1 MHQNKV
7 AMAGGYDRD
16 FLRLLT
22 EKLNIVDVASSY
34 MHLEK
39 KGGTYWACC
48 PFHHEKTASFHVDE
62 NRQFY
67 HCFGC
72 GVSGNVIT
80 LVKELENIDFGDA
93 VKLLAERA
101 NIPLPQTSYDA
112 GRSAELKRKRDT
124 LLKIM
129 NDCAHFY
136 LDNLNSGKADAHVEY
151 ILSRAISSNVVR
163 AFGLGASL
171 NYSDLPKYLLSK
183 GYSKQDIV
191 DSGAVNEVEGR
202 LSDAQGGR
210 LIFPIINAF
219 DEVVAFGGRAL
230 KKTDFAK
237 YKNTKETLIFNKSK
251 TLYNINRL
259 KKLRRAGGLKDVIMV
274 EGYMD
279 TISLHQ
285 GGFKNVV
292 ASMGTSLTQ
301 EQARLI
307 KRYVNTVY
315 ISYDG
320 DSAGQKANM
329 RGLEILKG
337 EGIEVRV
344 VPLPDGLDPDYVI
357 KKLGP
362 DEYQKCLDNAMP
374 LIDYKMKVARKG
386 YDLSKPEEKVKYV
399 GDALRV
405 VRSAESAAERELLLK
420 NLRDETGISFEAL
433 SRDLQQMPAER
444 ESVPEEK
451 PKIAADSADVNKKAS
466 RFVAAAILFGADYT
480 EGLDIDDIP
489 FTDDVH
495 KLIASYVKSKE
506 LLGEKVTLSELF
518 DFFDEGT
525 PEYEELSRVLDL
537 NDGENLCGDVQ
548 KRYFAGCM
556 RRLQAERITEAID
569 EVKRQYSATDDV
581 EQKRK
586 AAEVLQQLIKQKE
599 KLKSGDIR

>member
-1 MHQNKV
+1 
-7 AMAGGYDRD
+7 MANGFDKD
-16 FLRLLT
+16 FLNLLT
-22 EKLNIVDVASSY
+22 DKLNIVDVASSY

-48 PFHHEKTASFHVDE
+48 PFHHEKTASFHIDE

-80 LVKELENIDFGDA
+80 LVKEMENVDFVDA
-93 VKLLAERA
+93 VKMLAERA
-101 NIPLPQTSYDA
+101 NLPLPKTTFDGERA
-112 GRSAELKRKRDT
+112 AEVKRKRDT

-136 LDNLNSGKADAHVEY
+136 LDNLNSGKAEAHINY
-151 ILSRAISSNVVR
+151 ILSREIPAGVVR
-163 AFGLGASL
+163 SFGLGASL
-171 NYSDLPKYLLSK
+171 NYSDLPKFLLAK
-183 GYSKQDIV
+183 GYSKQDII

-210 LIFPIINAF
+210 LIFPIINQF

-251 TLYNINRL
+251 MLYNINRL
-259 KKLRRAGGLKDVIMV
+259 KKLRRAGGLKEVIMV

-279 TISLHQ
+279 TVSLHQ

-307 KRYVNTVY
+307 KRYCSTVL

-329 RGLEILKG
+329 RGLEILKS
-337 EGIEVRV
+337 EGIDVRV
-344 VPLPDGLDPDYVI
+344 VPLPDGLDPDDVI
-357 KKLGP
+357 KKLGAE
-362 DEYQKCLDNAMP
+362 EYRKCLDSAMP
-374 LIDYKMKVARKG
+374 LIDYKMKVARMG
-386 YDLSKPEEKVKYV
+386 YDLNKPEDKVKYV
-399 GDALRV
+399 GDALKV

-433 SRDLQQMPAER
+433 SRDLQQVPAER
-444 ESVPEEK
+444 QERSEEK
-451 PKIAADSADVNKKAS
+451 PKMAEDSADVNKKAS
-466 RFVAAAILFGADYT
+466 RFVAAAFLFGADYT
-480 EGLDIDDIP
+480 GGVDVDGVP
-489 FTDDVH
+489 FADDVH
-495 KLIASYVKSKE
+495 KLIASYVKSKM
-506 LLGEKVTLSELF
+506 LFGEKITLSEIF
-518 DFFDEGT
+518 DFFEEGT
-525 PEYEELSRVLDL
+525 PEYEELCRVLDL
-537 NDGENLCGDVQ
+537 NDGENLNGDVQ
-548 KRYFAGCM
+548 RRYFDDCL
-556 RRLQAERITEAID
+556 RRLRSDRITKAID
-569 EVKRQYSATDDV
+569 EVKRQYAAADDV
-581 EQKRK
+581 EEKRR
-586 AAEVLQQLIKQKE
+586 AAEVLQQLIEQKE

>member
-1 MHQNKV
+1 
-7 AMAGGYDRD
+7 MANGFDKD
-16 FLRLLT
+16 FLNLLT
-22 EKLNIVDVASSY
+22 DKLNIVDVASSY

-48 PFHHEKTASFHVDE
+48 PFHHEKTASFHIDE

-80 LVKELENIDFGDA
+80 LVKEMENVDFVDA
-93 VKLLAERA
+93 VKMLAERA
-101 NIPLPQTSYDA
+101 NLPLPKTTFDGERA
-112 GRSAELKRKRDT
+112 AEVKRKRDT

-136 LDNLNSGKADAHVEY
+136 LDNLNSGKAEAHINY
-151 ILSRAISSNVVR
+151 ILSREIPAGVVR
-163 AFGLGASL
+163 SFGLGASL
-171 NYSDLPKYLLSK
+171 NYSDLPKFLLAK
-183 GYSKQDIV
+183 GYSKQDMI

-210 LIFPIINAF
+210 LIFPIINQF

-251 TLYNINRL
+251 MLYNINRL
-259 KKLRRAGGLKDVIMV
+259 KKLRRAGGLKEVIMV

-279 TISLHQ
+279 TVSLHQ

-307 KRYVNTVY
+307 KRYCGTVL

-329 RGLEILKG
+329 RGLEILKS
-337 EGIEVRV
+337 EGIDVRV
-344 VPLPDGLDPDYVI
+344 VPLPDGLDPDDVI
-357 KKLGP
+357 KKLGAE
-362 DEYQKCLDNAMP
+362 EYRKCLDSAMP
-374 LIDYKMKVARKG
+374 LIDYKMKVARMG
-386 YDLSKPEEKVKYV
+386 YDLNKPEDKVKYV
-399 GDALRV
+399 GDALKV

-433 SRDLQQMPAER
+433 SRDLQQVPAER
-444 ESVPEEK
+444 QERNEEK
-451 PKIAADSADVNKKAS
+451 PKMAEDSADVNKKAS
-466 RFVAAAILFGADYT
+466 RFVAAAFLFGADYT
-480 EGLDIDDIP
+480 GGVDVDGVP
-489 FTDDVH
+489 FADDVH
-495 KLIASYVKSKE
+495 KLIASYVKSKM
-506 LLGEKVTLSELF
+506 LFGEKITLSEIF
-518 DFFDEGT
+518 DFFEEGT
-525 PEYEELSRVLDL
+525 PEYEELCRVLDL
-537 NDGENLCGDVQ
+537 NDGENLNGDVQ
-548 KRYFAGCM
+548 RRYFDDCL
-556 RRLQAERITEAID
+556 RRLRSDRITKAID
-569 EVKRQYSATDDV
+569 EVKRQYAAADDV
-581 EQKRK
+581 EEKRR
-586 AAEVLQQLIKQKE
+586 AAEVLQQLIEQKE

>member
-1 MHQNKV
+1 
-7 AMAGGYDRD
+7 MAGYDRD
-16 FLRLLT
+16 FLRHLT

-39 KGGTYWACC
+39 KGGTFWACC
-48 PFHHEKTASFHVDE
+48 PFHHEKTASFHIDE
-62 NRQFY
+62 ARQFY

-80 LVKELENIDFGDA
+80 LVKEMENVDFGDA
-93 VKLLAERA
+93 VKILAERA
-101 NIPLPQTSYDA
+101 NLPLPQTSFD
-112 GRSAELKRKRDT
+112 GERTAEIKRRRDT

-151 ILSRAISSNVVR
+151 ILSRAIPSNVVR
-163 AFGLGASL
+163 SFGLGASL
-171 NYSDLPKYLLSK
+171 NYSDLPKYLLAK

-191 DSGAVNEVEGR
+191 DSGAVNDVDGR

-251 TLYNINRL
+251 MLYNINRL
-259 KKLRRAGGLKDVIMV
+259 KKLRRSGGLKEVIMV

-279 TISLHQ
+279 TISLAQ

-301 EQARLI
+301 EQARLL
-307 KRYVNTVY
+307 KRYTNTVL

-329 RGLEILKG
+329 RGLEILRS

-344 VPLPDGLDPDYVI
+344 VPLPEGLDPDDVI

-362 DEYQKCLDNAMP
+362 EEYKKCLDSAMP
-374 LIDYKMKVARKG
+374 LIDYKMKVARSG

-399 GDALRV
+399 GDALKV
-405 VRSAESAAERELLLK
+405 VRSAESASERELLLK
-420 NLRDETGISFEAL
+420 NLRDETGISFESL
-433 SRDLQQMPAER
+433 SRDLQQVPAER
-444 ESVPEEK
+444 QERMEEK
-451 PKIAADSADVNKKAS
+451 PKISVDSADVHKKAS
-466 RFVAAAILFGADYT
+466 RYVAAAFLFGADYT
-480 EGLDIDDIP
+480 KDIDIDSVP
-489 FTDDVH
+489 FADDVH
-495 KLIASYVKSKE
+495 KLISSYVKSKA
-506 LLGEKVTLSELF
+506 LLGEKITLSEIF

-525 PEYEELSRVLDL
+525 AEYDELCRVLDL
-537 NDGENLCGDVQ
+537 NDGENLGGDVQ
-548 KRYFAGCM
+548 KKYFSDCL
-556 RRLQAERITEAID
+556 RQLQADRITKAID
-569 EVKRQYSATDDV
+569 EVKRQFAASDDV
-581 EQKRK
+581 AEKRR
-586 AAEVLQQLIKQKE
+586 AAEILQQLIKQKE

>member
-1 MHQNKV
+1 MP
-7 AMAGGYDRD
+7 GYDRD

-48 PFHHEKTASFHVDE
+48 PFHHEKTASFHIDE

-80 LVKELENIDFGDA
+80 LVRELENVDFGDA
-93 VKLLAERA
+93 VKMLAERA
-101 NIPLPQTSYDA
+101 NLPLPMNAFDGEKA
-112 GRSAELKRKRDT
+112 AETKRKRDT

-136 LDNLNSGKADAHVEY
+136 LDNLNSGKADAHIQY
-151 ILSRAISSNVVR
+151 ILSREIPAGVVR

-171 NYSDLPKYLLSK
+171 NYSDLPRYLLSK
-183 GYSKQDIV
+183 GYSKQDMI

-210 LIFPIINAF
+210 LIFPIINQF

-259 KKLRRAGGLKDVIMV
+259 KKLKRAGGLKEVIMV

-292 ASMGTSLTQ
+292 ASMGTSLTL

-307 KRYVNTVY
+307 KRYTDRVL

-320 DSAGQKANM
+320 DGAGQKANM
-329 RGLEILKG
+329 RGLEILKS
-337 EGIEVRV
+337 EGIDVRV
-344 VPLPDGLDPDYVI
+344 VPLPEGLDPDDVI
-357 KKLGP
+357 KKLGA
-362 DEYQKCLDNAMP
+362 DEYKKCLDNAMP
-374 LIDYKMKVARKG
+374 LIDYKMTVARRG

-399 GDALRV
+399 NDALKI

-420 NLRDETGISFEAL
+420 DLRDETGISFEAL
-433 SRDLQQMPAER
+433 NRDLSKVPQEKQEQ
-444 ESVPEEK
+444 PEEK
-451 PKIAADSADVNKKAS
+451 PRISPDSADLHKKAS
-466 RFVAAAILFGADYT
+466 RFVAAAFLFGAPYT
-480 EGLDIDDIP
+480 KGLNISDVP
-489 FTDDVH
+489 FEDDVH
-495 KLIASYVKSKE
+495 LIVAGYVKSKA
-506 LLGEKVTLSELF
+506 LMDEKVTLSEIF

-525 PEYEELSRVLDL
+525 PEYDELCRILDL
-537 NDGENLCGDVQ
+537 NDGENLGGEVQ
-548 KRYFAGCM
+548 ERYFNDCL
-556 RRLQAERITEAID
+556 RRLKSDRISKVID
-569 EVKRQYSATDDV
+569 EVKRQFAAADGV
-581 EQKRK
+581 EEKRK
-586 AAEVLQQLIKQKE
+586 AAALLQQLIEQKE

>member
-1 MHQNKV
+1 
-7 AMAGGYDRD
+7 MANGFDKD
-16 FLRLLT
+16 FLNLLT
-22 EKLNIVDVASSY
+22 DKLNIVDVASSY

-48 PFHHEKTASFHVDE
+48 PFHHEKTASFHIDE

-80 LVKELENIDFGDA
+80 LVKEMENVDFVDA
-93 VKLLAERA
+93 VKMLAERA
-101 NIPLPQTSYDA
+101 NLPLPKTSFDGERA
-112 GRSAELKRKRDT
+112 AEVKRKRDT

-136 LDNLNSGKADAHVEY
+136 LDNLNSGKAEAHINY
-151 ILSRAISSNVVR
+151 ILSREIPAGVVR
-163 AFGLGASL
+163 SFGLGASL
-171 NYSDLPKYLLSK
+171 NYSDLPKFLLAK
-183 GYSKQDIV
+183 GYSKQDMI

-210 LIFPIINAF
+210 LIFPIINQF

-251 TLYNINRL
+251 MLYNINRL
-259 KKLRRAGGLKDVIMV
+259 KKLRRAGGLKEVIMV

-279 TISLHQ
+279 TVSLHQ

-307 KRYVNTVY
+307 KRYCSTVL

-329 RGLEILKG
+329 RGLEILKS
-337 EGIEVRV
+337 EGIDVRV
-344 VPLPDGLDPDYVI
+344 VPLPDGLDPDDVI
-357 KKLGP
+357 KKLGAE
-362 DEYQKCLDNAMP
+362 EYRKCLDSAMP
-374 LIDYKMKVARKG
+374 LIDYKMKVARMG
-386 YDLSKPEEKVKYV
+386 YDLNKPEDKVKYV
-399 GDALRV
+399 GDALKV

-433 SRDLQQMPAER
+433 SRDLQQVPAER
-444 ESVPEEK
+444 QERNEEK
-451 PKIAADSADVNKKAS
+451 PKMAEDSADVNKKAS
-466 RFVAAAILFGADYT
+466 RFVAAAFLFGADYT
-480 EGLDIDDIP
+480 GGVDVDGVP
-489 FTDDVH
+489 FADDVH
-495 KLIASYVKSKE
+495 KLIASYVKSKM
-506 LLGEKVTLSELF
+506 LFGEKITLSEIF
-518 DFFDEGT
+518 DFFEEGT
-525 PEYEELSRVLDL
+525 PEYEELCRVLDL
-537 NDGENLCGDVQ
+537 NDGENLNGDVQ
-548 KRYFAGCM
+548 RRYFDDCL
-556 RRLQAERITEAID
+556 RRLRSDRITKAID
-569 EVKRQYSATDDV
+569 EVKRQYAAADDV
-581 EQKRK
+581 EEKRR
-586 AAEVLQQLIKQKE
+586 AAEVLQQLIEQKE

>member
-1 MHQNKV
+1 
-7 AMAGGYDRD
+7 MANGFDKD
-16 FLRLLT
+16 FLNLLT
-22 EKLNIVDVASSY
+22 DKLNIVDVASSY

-48 PFHHEKTASFHVDE
+48 PFHHEKTASFHIDE

-80 LVKELENIDFGDA
+80 LVKEMENVDFVDA
-93 VKLLAERA
+93 VKMLAERA
-101 NIPLPQTSYDA
+101 NLPLPKTSFDGERA
-112 GRSAELKRKRDT
+112 AEVKRKRDT

-136 LDNLNSGKADAHVEY
+136 LDNLNSGKAEAHINY
-151 ILSRAISSNVVR
+151 ILSREIPAGVVR
-163 AFGLGASL
+163 SFGLGASL
-171 NYSDLPKYLLSK
+171 NYSDLPKFLLAK
-183 GYSKQDIV
+183 GYSKQDMI

-210 LIFPIINAF
+210 LIFPIINQF

-251 TLYNINRL
+251 MLYNINRL
-259 KKLRRAGGLKDVIMV
+259 KKLRRAGGLKEVIMV

-279 TISLHQ
+279 TVSLHQ

-307 KRYVNTVY
+307 KRYCSTVL

-329 RGLEILKG
+329 RGLEILKS
-337 EGIEVRV
+337 EGIDVRV
-344 VPLPDGLDPDYVI
+344 VPLPDGLDPDDVI
-357 KKLGP
+357 KKLGAE
-362 DEYQKCLDNAMP
+362 EYRKCLDSAMP
-374 LIDYKMKVARKG
+374 LIDYKMKVARMG
-386 YDLSKPEEKVKYV
+386 YDLNKPEDKVKYV
-399 GDALRV
+399 GDALKV

-433 SRDLQQMPAER
+433 SRDLQQVPAER
-444 ESVPEEK
+444 QERNEEK
-451 PKIAADSADVNKKAS
+451 PKMAEDSADVNKKAS
-466 RFVAAAILFGADYT
+466 RFVAAAFLFGADYT
-480 EGLDIDDIP
+480 GGVDVDGVP
-489 FTDDVH
+489 FADDVH
-495 KLIASYVKSKE
+495 KLIASYVKSKM
-506 LLGEKVTLSELF
+506 LFGEKITLSEIF
-518 DFFDEGT
+518 DFFEEGT
-525 PEYEELSRVLDL
+525 PEYEELCRVLDL
-537 NDGENLCGDVQ
+537 NDGENLNGDVQ
-548 KRYFAGCM
+548 RRYFGDCL
-556 RRLQAERITEAID
+556 RRLRSDRITKAID
-569 EVKRQYSATDDV
+569 EVKRQYAAADDV
-581 EQKRK
+581 EEKRR
-586 AAEVLQQLIKQKE
+586 AAEVLQQLIEQKE

>member
-1 MHQNKV
+1 
-7 AMAGGYDRD
+7 
-16 FLRLLT
+16 
-22 EKLNIVDVASSY
+22 

-48 PFHHEKTASFHVDE
+48 PFHHEKTASFHIDE

-80 LVKELENIDFGDA
+80 LVKEMENVDFVDA
-93 VKLLAERA
+93 VKMLAERA
-101 NIPLPQTSYDA
+101 NLPLPKTTFDGERA
-112 GRSAELKRKRDT
+112 AEVKRKRDT

-136 LDNLNSGKADAHVEY
+136 LDNLNSGKAEAHINY
-151 ILSRAISSNVVR
+151 ILSREIPAGVVR
-163 AFGLGASL
+163 SFGLGASL
-171 NYSDLPKYLLSK
+171 NYSDLPKFLLAK
-183 GYSKQDIV
+183 GYSKQDMI

-210 LIFPIINAF
+210 LIFPIINQF

-251 TLYNINRL
+251 MLYNINRL
-259 KKLRRAGGLKDVIMV
+259 KKLRRAGGLKEVIMV

-279 TISLHQ
+279 TVSLHQ

-307 KRYVNTVY
+307 KRYCSTVL

-329 RGLEILKG
+329 RGLEILKS
-337 EGIEVRV
+337 EGIDVRV
-344 VPLPDGLDPDYVI
+344 VPLPDGLDPDDVI
-357 KKLGP
+357 KKLGAE
-362 DEYQKCLDNAMP
+362 EYRKCLDSAMP
-374 LIDYKMKVARKG
+374 LIDYKMKVARMG
-386 YDLSKPEEKVKYV
+386 YDLNKPEDKVKYV
-399 GDALRV
+399 GDALKV

-433 SRDLQQMPAER
+433 SRDLQQVPAER
-444 ESVPEEK
+444 QERSEEK
-451 PKIAADSADVNKKAS
+451 PKMAEDSADVNKKAS
-466 RFVAAAILFGADYT
+466 RFVAAAFLFGADYT
-480 EGLDIDDIP
+480 GGVDVDGVP
-489 FTDDVH
+489 FADDVH
-495 KLIASYVKSKE
+495 KLIASYVKSKM
-506 LLGEKVTLSELF
+506 LFGEKITLSEIF
-518 DFFDEGT
+518 DFFEEGT
-525 PEYEELSRVLDL
+525 PEYEELCRVLDL
-537 NDGENLCGDVQ
+537 NDGENLNGDVQ
-548 KRYFAGCM
+548 RRYFDDCL
-556 RRLQAERITEAID
+556 RRLRSDRITKAID
-569 EVKRQYSATDDV
+569 EVKRQYAAADDV
-581 EQKRK
+581 EEKRR
-586 AAEVLQQLIKQKE
+586 AAEVLQQLIEQKE

>member
-1 MHQNKV
+1 
-7 AMAGGYDRD
+7 MANGFDKD
-16 FLRLLT
+16 FLNLLT
-22 EKLNIVDVASSY
+22 DKLNIVDVASSY

-48 PFHHEKTASFHVDE
+48 PFHHEKTASFHIDE

-80 LVKELENIDFGDA
+80 LVKEMENVDFVDA
-93 VKLLAERA
+93 VKMLAERA
-101 NIPLPQTSYDA
+101 NLPLPKTTFDGERA
-112 GRSAELKRKRDT
+112 AEVKRKRDT

-136 LDNLNSGKADAHVEY
+136 LDNLNSGKAEAHINY
-151 ILSRAISSNVVR
+151 ILSREIPAGVVR
-163 AFGLGASL
+163 SFGLGASL
-171 NYSDLPKYLLSK
+171 NYSDLPKFLLAK
-183 GYSKQDIV
+183 GYSKQDMI

-210 LIFPIINAF
+210 LIFPIINQF

-251 TLYNINRL
+251 MLYNINRL
-259 KKLRRAGGLKDVIMV
+259 KKLRRAGGLKEVIMV

-279 TISLHQ
+279 TVSLHQ

-307 KRYVNTVY
+307 KRYCSTVL

-329 RGLEILKG
+329 RGLEILKS
-337 EGIEVRV
+337 EGIDVRV
-344 VPLPDGLDPDYVI
+344 VPLPDGLDPDDVI
-357 KKLGP
+357 KKLGAE
-362 DEYQKCLDNAMP
+362 EYRKCLDSAMP
-374 LIDYKMKVARKG
+374 LIDYKMKVARMG
-386 YDLSKPEEKVKYV
+386 YDLNKPEDKVKYV
-399 GDALRV
+399 GDALKV

-433 SRDLQQMPAER
+433 SRDLQQVPAER
-444 ESVPEEK
+444 QERSEEK
-451 PKIAADSADVNKKAS
+451 PKMAEDSTDVNKKAS
-466 RFVAAAILFGADYT
+466 RFVAAAFLFGADYT
-480 EGLDIDDIP
+480 GGVDVDGVP
-489 FTDDVH
+489 FADDVH
-495 KLIASYVKSKE
+495 KLIASYVKSKM
-506 LLGEKVTLSELF
+506 LFGEKITLSEIF
-518 DFFDEGT
+518 DFFEEGT
-525 PEYEELSRVLDL
+525 PEYEELCRVLDL
-537 NDGENLCGDVQ
+537 NDGENLNGDVQ
-548 KRYFAGCM
+548 RRYFDDCL
-556 RRLQAERITEAID
+556 RRLRSDRITKAID
-569 EVKRQYSATDDV
+569 EVKRQYAAADDV
-581 EQKRK
+581 EEKRR
-586 AAEVLQQLIKQKE
+586 AAEVLQQLIEQKE

>member
-1 MHQNKV
+1 
-7 AMAGGYDRD
+7 MANGFDKD
-16 FLRLLT
+16 FLNLLT
-22 EKLNIVDVASSY
+22 DKLNIVDVASSY

-48 PFHHEKTASFHVDE
+48 PFHHEKTASFHIDE

-80 LVKELENIDFGDA
+80 LVKEMENVDFVDA
-93 VKLLAERA
+93 VKMLAERA
-101 NIPLPQTSYDA
+101 NLPLPKTTFDGERA
-112 GRSAELKRKRDT
+112 AEVKRKRDT

-136 LDNLNSGKADAHVEY
+136 LDNLNSGKAEAHINY
-151 ILSRAISSNVVR
+151 ILSREIPAGVVR
-163 AFGLGASL
+163 SFGLGASL
-171 NYSDLPKYLLSK
+171 NYSDLPKFLLAK
-183 GYSKQDIV
+183 GYSKQDMI

-210 LIFPIINAF
+210 LIFPIINQF

-251 TLYNINRL
+251 MLYNINRL
-259 KKLRRAGGLKDVIMV
+259 KKLRRAGGLKEVIMV

-279 TISLHQ
+279 TVSLHQ

-307 KRYVNTVY
+307 KRYCGTVL

-329 RGLEILKG
+329 RGLEILKS
-337 EGIEVRV
+337 EGIDVRV
-344 VPLPDGLDPDYVI
+344 VPLPDGLDPDDVI
-357 KKLGP
+357 KKLGA
-362 DEYQKCLDNAMP
+362 EVYRKCLDSAMP
-374 LIDYKMKVARKG
+374 LIDYKMKVARMG
-386 YDLSKPEEKVKYV
+386 YDLNKPEDKVKYV
-399 GDALRV
+399 GDALKV

-433 SRDLQQMPAER
+433 SRDLQQVPAER
-444 ESVPEEK
+444 QERNEEK
-451 PKIAADSADVNKKAS
+451 PKMAEDSADVNKKAS
-466 RFVAAAILFGADYT
+466 RFVAAAFLFGADYT
-480 EGLDIDDIP
+480 GGVDVDGVP
-489 FTDDVH
+489 FADDVH
-495 KLIASYVKSKE
+495 KLIASYVKSKM
-506 LLGEKVTLSELF
+506 LFGEKITLSEIF
-518 DFFDEGT
+518 DFFEEGT
-525 PEYEELSRVLDL
+525 PEYEELCRVLDL
-537 NDGENLCGDVQ
+537 NDGENLNGDVQ
-548 KRYFAGCM
+548 RRYFDDCL
-556 RRLQAERITEAID
+556 RRLRSDRITKAID
-569 EVKRQYSATDDV
+569 EVKRQYAAADDV
-581 EQKRK
+581 EEKRR
-586 AAEVLQQLIKQKE
+586 AAEVLQQLIEQKE

>member
-1 MHQNKV
+1 
-7 AMAGGYDRD
+7 MANGFDKD
-16 FLRLLT
+16 FLNLLT
-22 EKLNIVDVASSY
+22 DKLNIVDVASSY

-48 PFHHEKTASFHVDE
+48 PFHHEKTASFHIDE

-80 LVKELENIDFGDA
+80 LVKEMENVDFVDA
-93 VKLLAERA
+93 VKMLAERA
-101 NIPLPQTSYDA
+101 NLPLPKTTFDGERA
-112 GRSAELKRKRDT
+112 AEVKRKRDT

-136 LDNLNSGKADAHVEY
+136 LDNLNSGKAEAHINY
-151 ILSRAISSNVVR
+151 ILSREIPAGVVR
-163 AFGLGASL
+163 SFGLGASL
-171 NYSDLPKYLLSK
+171 NYSDLPKFLLAK
-183 GYSKQDIV
+183 GYSKQDMI

-210 LIFPIINAF
+210 LIFPIINQF

-251 TLYNINRL
+251 MLYNINRL
-259 KKLRRAGGLKDVIMV
+259 KKLRRAGGLKEVIMV

-279 TISLHQ
+279 TVSLHQ

-307 KRYVNTVY
+307 KRYCGTVL

-329 RGLEILKG
+329 RGLEILKS
-337 EGIEVRV
+337 EGIDVRV
-344 VPLPDGLDPDYVI
+344 VPLPDGLDPDDVI
-357 KKLGP
+357 KKLGAE
-362 DEYQKCLDNAMP
+362 EYRKCLDSAMP
-374 LIDYKMKVARKG
+374 LIDYKMKVARMG
-386 YDLSKPEEKVKYV
+386 YDLNKPEDKVKYV
-399 GDALRV
+399 GDALKV

-433 SRDLQQMPAER
+433 SRDLQQVPAER
-444 ESVPEEK
+444 QERSEEK
-451 PKIAADSADVNKKAS
+451 PKMAEDSADVNKKAS
-466 RFVAAAILFGADYT
+466 RFVAAAFLFGADYT
-480 EGLDIDDIP
+480 GGVDVDGVP
-489 FTDDVH
+489 FADDVH
-495 KLIASYVKSKE
+495 KLIASYVKSKM
-506 LLGEKVTLSELF
+506 LFGEKITLSEIF
-518 DFFDEGT
+518 DFFEEGT
-525 PEYEELSRVLDL
+525 PEYEELCRVLDL
-537 NDGENLCGDVQ
+537 NDGENLNGDVQ
-548 KRYFAGCM
+548 RRYFDDCL
-556 RRLQAERITEAID
+556 RRLRSDRITKAID
-569 EVKRQYSATDDV
+569 EVKRQYAAADDV
-581 EQKRK
+581 EEKRR
-586 AAEVLQQLIKQKE
+586 AAEVLQQLIEQKE

>member
-1 MHQNKV
+1 
-7 AMAGGYDRD
+7 MANGFDKD
-16 FLRLLT
+16 FLNLLT
-22 EKLNIVDVASSY
+22 DKLNIVDVASSY

-48 PFHHEKTASFHVDE
+48 PFHHEKTASFHIDE

-80 LVKELENIDFGDA
+80 LVKEMENVDFVDA
-93 VKLLAERA
+93 VKMLAERA
-101 NIPLPQTSYDA
+101 NLPLPKTTFDGERA
-112 GRSAELKRKRDT
+112 AEVKRKRDT

-136 LDNLNSGKADAHVEY
+136 LDNLNSGKAEAHINY
-151 ILSRAISSNVVR
+151 ILSREIPAGVVR
-163 AFGLGASL
+163 SFGLGASL
-171 NYSDLPKYLLSK
+171 NYSDLPKFLLAK
-183 GYSKQDIV
+183 GYSKQDMI

-210 LIFPIINAF
+210 LIFPIINQF

-251 TLYNINRL
+251 MLYNINRL
-259 KKLRRAGGLKDVIMV
+259 KKLRRAGGLKEVIMV

-279 TISLHQ
+279 TVSLHQ

-307 KRYVNTVY
+307 KRYCSTVL

-329 RGLEILKG
+329 RGLEILKS
-337 EGIEVRV
+337 EGIDVRV
-344 VPLPDGLDPDYVI
+344 VPLPDGLDPDDVI
-357 KKLGP
+357 KKLGAE
-362 DEYQKCLDNAMP
+362 EYRKCLDSAMP
-374 LIDYKMKVARKG
+374 LIDYKMKVARMG
-386 YDLSKPEEKVKYV
+386 YDLNKPEDKVKYV
-399 GDALRV
+399 GDALKV

-433 SRDLQQMPAER
+433 SRDLQQVRAER
-444 ESVPEEK
+444 QERSEEK
-451 PKIAADSADVNKKAS
+451 PKMAEDSADVNKKAS
-466 RFVAAAILFGADYT
+466 RFVAAAFLFGADYT
-480 EGLDIDDIP
+480 GGVDVDGVP
-489 FTDDVH
+489 FADDVH
-495 KLIASYVKSKE
+495 KLIASYVKSKM
-506 LLGEKVTLSELF
+506 LFGEKITLSEIF
-518 DFFDEGT
+518 DFFEEGT
-525 PEYEELSRVLDL
+525 PEYEELCRVLDL
-537 NDGENLCGDVQ
+537 NDGENLNGDVQ
-548 KRYFAGCM
+548 RRYFDDCL
-556 RRLQAERITEAID
+556 RRLRSDRITKAID
-569 EVKRQYSATDDV
+569 EVKRQYAAADDV
-581 EQKRK
+581 EEKRR
-586 AAEVLQQLIKQKE
+586 AAEVLQQLIEQKE

>member
-1 MHQNKV
+1 MNSLY
-7 AMAGGYDRD
+7 MAGYDRD

-39 KGGTYWACC
+39 KGGTFWACC

-80 LVKELENIDFGDA
+80 LVKEMENVDFVDA
-93 VKLLAERA
+93 VKMLAERA
-101 NIPLPQTSYDA
+101 NLPLPKTTFDGERA
-112 GRSAELKRKRDT
+112 AEVKRKRDT

-136 LDNLNSGKADAHVEY
+136 LDNLNSGKAEAHINY
-151 ILSRAISSNVVR
+151 ILSREIPAGVVR
-163 AFGLGASL
+163 SFGLGASL
-171 NYSDLPKYLLSK
+171 NYSDLPKFLLAK
-183 GYSKQDIV
+183 GYSKQDMI

-210 LIFPIINAF
+210 LIFPIINQF

-251 TLYNINRL
+251 MLYNINRL
-259 KKLRRAGGLKDVIMV
+259 KKLRRAGGFKEVIMV

-279 TISLHQ
+279 TVSLHQ

-307 KRYVNTVY
+307 KRYCGTVL

-329 RGLEILKG
+329 RGLEILKS
-337 EGIEVRV
+337 EGIDVRV
-344 VPLPDGLDPDYVI
+344 VPLPDGLDPDDVI
-357 KKLGP
+357 KKLGAE
-362 DEYQKCLDNAMP
+362 EYRKCLDSAMP
-374 LIDYKMKVARKG
+374 LIDYKMKVARMG
-386 YDLSKPEEKVKYV
+386 YDLNKPEDKVKYV
-399 GDALRV
+399 GDALKV

-433 SRDLQQMPAER
+433 SRDLQQVPAER
-444 ESVPEEK
+444 QERNEEK
-451 PKIAADSADVNKKAS
+451 PKMAEDSADVNKKAS
-466 RFVAAAILFGADYT
+466 RFVAAAFLFGADYT
-480 EGLDIDDIP
+480 GGVDVDGVP
-489 FTDDVH
+489 FADDVH
-495 KLIASYVKSKE
+495 KLIASYVKSKM
-506 LLGEKVTLSELF
+506 LFGEKITLSEIF
-518 DFFDEGT
+518 DFFEEGT
-525 PEYEELSRVLDL
+525 PEYEELCRVLDL
-537 NDGENLCGDVQ
+537 NDGENLNGDVQ
-548 KRYFAGCM
+548 RRYFDDCL
-556 RRLQAERITEAID
+556 RRLRSDRITKAID
-569 EVKRQYSATDDV
+569 EVKRQYAAADDV
-581 EQKRK
+581 EEKRR
-586 AAEVLQQLIKQKE
+586 AAEVLQQLIEQKE

>member
-1 MHQNKV
+1 
-7 AMAGGYDRD
+7 MANGFDKD
-16 FLRLLT
+16 FLNLLT
-22 EKLNIVDVASSY
+22 DKLNIVDVASSY

-48 PFHHEKTASFHVDE
+48 PFHHEKTASFHIDE

-80 LVKELENIDFGDA
+80 LVKEMENVDFVDA
-93 VKLLAERA
+93 VKMLAERA
-101 NIPLPQTSYDA
+101 NLPLPKTTFDGERA
-112 GRSAELKRKRDT
+112 AEVKRKRDT

-136 LDNLNSGKADAHVEY
+136 LDNLNSGKAEAHINY
-151 ILSRAISSNVVR
+151 ILSREIPAGVVR
-163 AFGLGASL
+163 SFGLGASL
-171 NYSDLPKYLLSK
+171 NYSDLPKFLLAK
-183 GYSKQDIV
+183 GYSKQDMI

-210 LIFPIINAF
+210 LIFPIINQF

-251 TLYNINRL
+251 MLYNINRL
-259 KKLRRAGGLKDVIMV
+259 KKLRRAGGLKEVIMV

-279 TISLHQ
+279 TVSLHQ

-307 KRYVNTVY
+307 KRYCSTVL

-329 RGLEILKG
+329 RGLEILKS
-337 EGIEVRV
+337 EGIDVRV
-344 VPLPDGLDPDYVI
+344 VPLPDGLDPDDVI
-357 KKLGP
+357 KKLGAE
-362 DEYQKCLDNAMP
+362 EYRKCLDSAMP
-374 LIDYKMKVARKG
+374 LIDFKMKVARMG
-386 YDLSKPEEKVKYV
+386 YDLNKPEDKVKYV
-399 GDALRV
+399 GDALKV

-433 SRDLQQMPAER
+433 SRDLQQVPAER
-444 ESVPEEK
+444 QERSEEK
-451 PKIAADSADVNKKAS
+451 PKMAEDSADVNKKAS
-466 RFVAAAILFGADYT
+466 RFVAAAFLFGADYT
-480 EGLDIDDIP
+480 GGVDVDGVP
-489 FTDDVH
+489 FADDVH
-495 KLIASYVKSKE
+495 KLIASYVKSKM
-506 LLGEKVTLSELF
+506 LFGEKITLSEIF
-518 DFFDEGT
+518 DFFEEGT
-525 PEYEELSRVLDL
+525 PEYEELCRVLDL
-537 NDGENLCGDVQ
+537 NDGENLNGDVQ
-548 KRYFAGCM
+548 RRYFDDCL
-556 RRLQAERITEAID
+556 RRLRSDRITKAID
-569 EVKRQYSATDDV
+569 EVKRQYAAADDV
-581 EQKRK
+581 EEKRR
-586 AAEVLQQLIKQKE
+586 AAEVLQQLIEQKE

>member
-1 MHQNKV
+1 
-7 AMAGGYDRD
+7 MAGYDRD

-39 KGGTYWACC
+39 KGGTFWACC
-48 PFHHEKTASFHVDE
+48 PFHHEKTASFHIDE
-62 NRQFY
+62 ARQFY

-80 LVKELENIDFGDA
+80 LVKEMENVDFGDA
-93 VKLLAERA
+93 VKILAERA
-101 NIPLPQTSYDA
+101 NLPLPQTSFD
-112 GRSAELKRKRDT
+112 GERTAEIKRRRDT

-151 ILSRAISSNVVR
+151 ILSRAIPSNVVR
-163 AFGLGASL
+163 SFGLGASL
-171 NYSDLPKYLLSK
+171 NYSDLPKYLLAK

-191 DSGAVNEVEGR
+191 DSGAVNEVDGR

-251 TLYNINRL
+251 MLYNINRL
-259 KKLRRAGGLKDVIMV
+259 KKLRRSGGLKEVIMV

-279 TISLHQ
+279 TISLAQ

-301 EQARLI
+301 EQARLL
-307 KRYVNTVY
+307 KRYTNTVL

-329 RGLEILKG
+329 RGLEILRS

-344 VPLPDGLDPDYVI
+344 VPLPEGLDPDDVI

-362 DEYQKCLDNAMP
+362 EEYKKCLDSAMP
-374 LIDYKMKVARKG
+374 LIDYKMKVARSG

-399 GDALRV
+399 GDALKV
-405 VRSAESAAERELLLK
+405 VRSAESASERELLLK
-420 NLRDETGISFEAL
+420 NLRDETGISFESL
-433 SRDLQQMPAER
+433 SRDLQQVPAER
-444 ESVPEEK
+444 QERMEEK
-451 PKIAADSADVNKKAS
+451 PKISADSADVHKKAS
-466 RFVAAAILFGADYT
+466 RYVAAAFLFGADYT
-480 EGLDIDDIP
+480 KDIDIDSVP
-489 FTDDVH
+489 FADDVH
-495 KLIASYVKSKE
+495 KLISSYVKSKA
-506 LLGEKVTLSELF
+506 LLGEKITLSEIF

-525 PEYEELSRVLDL
+525 AEYDELCRVLDL
-537 NDGENLCGDVQ
+537 NDGENLGGDVQ
-548 KRYFAGCM
+548 KKYFSDCL
-556 RRLQAERITEAID
+556 RQLQADRITKAID
-569 EVKRQYSATDDV
+569 EVKRQFAASDDV
-581 EQKRK
+581 AEKRR
-586 AAEVLQQLIKQKE
+586 AAEILQQLIKQKE

>member
-1 MHQNKV
+1 
-7 AMAGGYDRD
+7 MAGGYDRD

-34 MHLEK
+34 IHLEK

-48 PFHHEKTASFHVDE
+48 PFHHEKTASFHIDE

-80 LVKELENIDFGDA
+80 LVREMENVDFGDA

-101 NIPLPQTSYDA
+101 NLPLPQTSFD
-112 GRSAELKRKRDT
+112 GEKTAEVKRKRDT
-124 LLKIM
+124 LLKLM

-136 LDNLNSGKADAHVEY
+136 LDNLNSGKADAHIEY
-151 ILSRAISSNVVR
+151 ILSRGIPAGVVR
-163 AFGLGASL
+163 SFGLGASL
-171 NYSDLPKYLLSK
+171 NYYDLPKFLLAK
-183 GYSKQDIV
+183 GYSKQDMI

-251 TLYNINRL
+251 MLYNINRL
-259 KKLRRAGGLKDVIMV
+259 KKLRRAGGLKEVIMV

-301 EQARLI
+301 EQARLL
-307 KRYVNTVY
+307 KRYCNTVL

-320 DSAGQKANM
+320 DGAGQKANM
-329 RGLEILKG
+329 RGLEILKS
-337 EGIEVRV
+337 EGLDVRV
-344 VPLPDGLDPDYVI
+344 VPLPEGLDPDDVI
-357 KKLGP
+357 KQRGA
-362 DEYQKCLDNAMP
+362 EAYRECLDNAMP
-374 LIDYKMKVARKG
+374 LIDYKMSVARRAF
-386 YDLSKPEEKVKYV
+386 DISKPEDKIKYV
-399 GDALRV
+399 GEALKI
-405 VRSAESAAERELLLK
+405 VRSAETSAERELMLK
-420 NLRDETGISFEAL
+420 DLRDETGISYESL
-433 SRDLQQMPAER
+433 SRDLQQIPAEKQER
-444 ESVPEEK
+444 EEEQT
-451 PKIAADSADVNKKAS
+451 KISADSADVNVKAS
-466 RFVAAAILFGADYT
+466 RFVAAAFLFGARYT
-480 EGLDIDDIP
+480 RDMNIDEIP
-489 FTDDVH
+489 FASDVH
-495 KLIASYVKSKE
+495 SLVASYVKSKA

-525 PEYEELSRVLDL
+525 PEYEELCRILDL
-537 NDGENLCGDVQ
+537 NDGENLEGEVPQ
-548 KRYFAGCM
+548 KYFSDCVA
-556 RRLQAERITEAID
+556 RLKSDSIAQAIE
-569 EVKRQYSATDDV
+569 EVKKQFAAADGIEEKRQ
-581 EQKRK
+581 
-586 AAEVLQQLIKQKE
+586 AAALLQQLIKQKE
-599 KLKSGDIR
+599 KIKSGDIR

>member
-1 MHQNKV
+1 
-7 AMAGGYDRD
+7 MANGFDKD
-16 FLRLLT
+16 FLNLLT
-22 EKLNIVDVASSY
+22 DKLNIVDVASSY

-48 PFHHEKTASFHVDE
+48 PFHHEKTASFHIDE

-80 LVKELENIDFGDA
+80 LVKEMENVDFVDA
-93 VKLLAERA
+93 VKMLAERA
-101 NIPLPQTSYDA
+101 NLPLPKTSFDGERA
-112 GRSAELKRKRDT
+112 AEVKRKRDT

-136 LDNLNSGKADAHVEY
+136 LDNLNSGKAEAHINY
-151 ILSRAISSNVVR
+151 ILSREIPAGVVR
-163 AFGLGASL
+163 SFGLGASL
-171 NYSDLPKYLLSK
+171 NYSDLPKFLLAK
-183 GYSKQDIV
+183 GYSKQDMI

-210 LIFPIINAF
+210 LIFPIINQF

-251 TLYNINRL
+251 MLYNINRL
-259 KKLRRAGGLKDVIMV
+259 KKLRRAGGLKEVIMV

-279 TISLHQ
+279 TVSLHQ

-307 KRYVNTVY
+307 KRYCSTVL

-329 RGLEILKG
+329 RGLEILKS
-337 EGIEVRV
+337 EGIDVRV
-344 VPLPDGLDPDYVI
+344 VPLPDGLDPDDVI
-357 KKLGP
+357 KKLGAE
-362 DEYQKCLDNAMP
+362 EYRKCLDSAMP
-374 LIDYKMKVARKG
+374 LIDYKMKVARMG
-386 YDLSKPEEKVKYV
+386 YDLNKPEDKVKYV
-399 GDALRV
+399 GDALKV

-433 SRDLQQMPAER
+433 SRDLQQVPAER
-444 ESVPEEK
+444 QERSEEK
-451 PKIAADSADVNKKAS
+451 PKMAEDSTDVNKKAS
-466 RFVAAAILFGADYT
+466 RFVAAAFLFGADYT
-480 EGLDIDDIP
+480 GGVDVDGVP
-489 FTDDVH
+489 FADDVH
-495 KLIASYVKSKE
+495 KLIASYVKSKM
-506 LLGEKVTLSELF
+506 LFGEKITLSEIF
-518 DFFDEGT
+518 DFFEEGT
-525 PEYEELSRVLDL
+525 PEYEELCRVLDL
-537 NDGENLCGDVQ
+537 NDGENLNGDVQ
-548 KRYFAGCM
+548 RRYFDDCL
-556 RRLQAERITEAID
+556 RRLRSDRITKAID
-569 EVKRQYSATDDV
+569 EVKRQYAAADDV
-581 EQKRK
+581 EEKRR
-586 AAEVLQQLIKQKE
+586 AAEVLQQLIEQKE